1 MRDRLERMRLLF
13 PQKVFVLDA
22 HHFLRDALF
31 DELSKDPTACWH
43 RPIVIRDMKARLGN
57 VIGRMQVVQENPED
71 DLIETP
77 EPL

>member
-1 MRDRLERMRLLF
+1 
-13 PQKVFVLDA
+13 
-22 HHFLRDALF
+22 
-31 DELSKDPTACWH
+31 
-43 RPIVIRDMKARLGN
+43 MKARLGN

>member
-1 MRDRLERMRLLF
+1 MRLLF

-43 RPIVIRDMKARLGN
+43 RPM
-57 VIGRMQVVQENPED
+57 
-71 DLIETP
+71 
-77 EPL
+77 